1 MGLYEM
7 HEMERMMK
15 IQEIILRAMAKRISW
30 LQAAQIIGISARQM
44 RRLLRRY
51 EEYGYDGLY
60 DRRRGKP
67 SPKRVPKAT
76 VEKVLELYQEQYYDL
91 NVKHFHEKLVERH
104 GIELSYTWVKLALQ
118 GAGLVKKDRKRGVHR
133 KRRQRQPLPGMML
146 HIDEQTSLVPG

>member
-118 GAGLVKKDRKRGVHR
+118 GAGLVKKETRAAGATGDDAAHR
-133 KRRQRQPLPGMML
+133 W
-146 HIDEQTSLVPG
+146 EQTSVVPG